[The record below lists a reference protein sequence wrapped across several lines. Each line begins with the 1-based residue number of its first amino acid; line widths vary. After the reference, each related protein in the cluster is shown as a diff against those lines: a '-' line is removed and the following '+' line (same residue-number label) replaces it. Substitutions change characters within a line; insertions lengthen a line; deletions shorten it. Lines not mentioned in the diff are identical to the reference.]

1 MATVPV
7 CSYGEY
13 SPGPALATYYA
24 QTGAEY
30 QRMADYLV
38 GSASHFNI
46 RSPILLALGELE
58 TQGFGNNWMA
68 LDGTA
73 MSKFQTYWTNNNAT
87 GVATPTTTQVAAI
100 DSVNAA
106 GAGFWYTQQNNCNY
120 TDWHGLLSRS
130 SAYNTVCLG
139 CSCPYTTAYGWSSL
153 FLAYGDQYDTVD
165 TMDYVGAFYVT
176 GPTGDQAR
184 YLLCGTKSKTIPV
197 PTFST
202 TRITRETPYGRNAAN
217 LQIVLL
223 TKDAIDYISAL
234 QVNINLYNGGNVQ
247 PMVTDDALFAANS
260 TQDSDICVI
269 AVGGPAVTAI
279 NNACSTLGLSC
290 ESFSDF
296 ANWEA
301 SPNFGYINA
310 AGSTA
315 SESYS
320 EGNTAASQATAAG
333 W

>member
-24 QTGAEY
+24 QGAEY

-58 TQGFGNNWMA
+58 RHGPGNNWLALGTGVGGAMA
-68 LDGTA
+68 T
-73 MSKFQTYWTNNNAT
+73 FQTYWTNNNAT
-87 GVATPTTTQVAAI
+87 GIATPTTAQIAAI

-106 GAGFWYTQQNNCNY
+106 GAGLWYIQPNACASN
-120 TDWHGLLSRS
+120 WKGLRSRS
-130 SAYNTVCLG
+130 SSYNGNCK
-139 CSCPYTTAYGWSSL
+139 CACPYATAYGWSSL

-184 YLLCGTKSKTIPV
+184 YLLCGSLATTLPV

-202 TRITRETPYGRNAAN
+202 TRITRNTPYGRNAAN

-247 PMVTDDALFAANS
+247 PLVTDDALFAANS
-260 TQDSDICVI
+260 TQDFDVCVI
-269 AVGGPAVTAI
+269 AIGGPAVTAI